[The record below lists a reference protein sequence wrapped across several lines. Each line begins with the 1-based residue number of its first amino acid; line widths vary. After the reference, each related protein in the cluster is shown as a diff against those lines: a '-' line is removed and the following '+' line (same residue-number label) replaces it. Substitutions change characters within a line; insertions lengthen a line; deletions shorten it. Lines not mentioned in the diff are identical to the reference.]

1 MRWHLGKSGVY
12 LYPKTH
18 QVMSKTAKAHV
29 RFNHKDRPQFY
40 PTLKARVDQYFID
53 NKLSPNY
60 NATMVVK
67 TVVMLTAYFL
77 PFALLLAFQ
86 PSFGVSMAL
95 WSVMGLAIAG
105 VGMSVMHDANHGAY
119 SSNETVNYLLGHTLN
134 FLGGSVFN
142 WKLQHNIQH
151 HTYTNIIDMDD
162 DIADKLVLR
171 FSPHTQVKK
180 YHKMQFVY
188 AFFFYGILT
197 LYWTLLK
204 DFIQFDRY
212 TKTGV
217 NTNKPKDNVVTL
229 IKIILSKIAYFLFM
243 FALPVFVFNIPFVNV
258 LIGFLIMHFIAG
270 LVLTV
275 VFQLAHTVEGTS
287 HPVPNAEGSIE
298 NNWAI
303 HQMNT
308 TLNFSRK
315 SKLISWYL
323 GGLNFQVEHHLF
335 PRICHVHYPA
345 LAPIVKATAEEFGVP
360 YLENETFMEALRS
373 HVATLQRFGKLPNIN
388 EALG

>member
-1 MRWHLGKSGVY
+1 
-12 LYPKTH
+12 
-18 QVMSKTAKAHV
+18 MSKTMKAHV
-29 RFNHKDRPQFY
+29 RFNHKDNPQFY

-53 NKLSPNY
+53 NKLSSNF

-67 TVVMLTAYFL
+67 TIVMLSAYFI
-77 PFALLLAFQ
+77 PFALLLMFQ
-86 PSFGVSMAL
+86 PSFGISMAL
-95 WSVMGLAIAG
+95 WSLMGLAIAG

-119 SSNETVNYLLGHTLN
+119 SSNENVNYLLGHTLN

-229 IKIILSKIAYFLFM
+229 TKIILSKIGYFLFM
-243 FALPVFVFNIPFVNV
+243 FALPVFVFNIPFAHV

-335 PRICHVHYPA
+335 PRVCHVHYPA